1 MPSKPELHA
10 WDSCCLIGILNGER
24 DKVAALLAEVRR
36 FETGEAV
43 LGIPSGVVSEV
54 VTLADGSPAE
64 EPLKRFLA
72 NPYVQ
77 TLIPTVEVSIL
88 SGRLQYQFDS
98 RRMAD

>member
-54 VTLADGSPAE
+54 VTLADGSPA
-64 EPLKRFLA
+64 LGALLLA
-72 NPYVQ
+72 YRAAGIRGIVLPAQ
-77 TLIPTVEVSIL
+77 ELL
-88 SGRLQYQFDS
+88 
-98 RRMAD
+98 